1 MVSWLTVLLAT
12 RETHPAP
19 DAPPAT
25 RQPSAFQ
32 TLFTD
37 RRVRL
42 LFLVNFLLYLAI
54 FGFFR
59 LPLYPLYLVDEFALG
74 VSAESEFVAYV
85 AVPIVIA
92 NLGLIRWLSTKA
104 RPQTLTVVSGA
115 VVGVVMIVIP
125 VPGTLGSMWVT
136 LGLAAFALAI
146 CLPSAAAMI
155 SLAVPG
161 AEQGRILGVNQSLQ
175 VGAEALAGISGG
187 LLAAILIPAPLVAFG
202 VAALVGA
209 GLLLSSLR
217 RHRTGATVQ

>member
-1 MVSWLTVLLAT
+1 
-12 RETHPAP
+12 
-19 DAPPAT
+19 
-25 RQPSAFQ
+25 
-32 TLFTD
+32 
-37 RRVRL
+37 
-42 LFLVNFLLYLAI
+42 
-54 FGFFR
+54 
-59 LPLYPLYLVDEFALG
+59 
-74 VSAESEFVAYV
+74 
-85 AVPIVIA
+85 
-92 NLGLIRWLSTKA
+92 
-104 RPQTLTVVSGA
+104 
-115 VVGVVMIVIP
+115 
-125 VPGTLGSMWVT
+125 MWVT

>member
-32 TLFTD
+32 ALFTD

-59 LPLYPLYLVDEFALG
+59 SYPLYLVDVFALG

-125 VPGTLGSMWVT
+125 GARNAGIDVGHPRTGRLRAGDLPTLGGRDDLPRRPRRRARSDPRSQPVT
-136 LGLAAFALAI
+136 A
-146 CLPSAAAMI
+146 
-155 SLAVPG
+155 
-161 AEQGRILGVNQSLQ
+161 GRCRGPC
-175 VGAEALAGISGG
+175 GISGG

-217 RHRTGATVQ
+217 RHRTGATVH